1 MNLVT
6 VTSKARRVTVT
17 GPKGKIVKNLSHLAI
32 DIRVMKMATTK
43 MKGMYVRVQMW
54 NAGYKQA
61 CAVTTFKS
69 LINNMIIGVTEGF
82 RYKMRLV
89 HAHFPIQAII
99 SKDSKQI
106 EIRNFLGGKKPHL
119 IVMQEGVTVR
129 TSKETQHEII
139 FDGIDNALL
148 SLSCAQV
155 RQVCNV
161 GKKDERKFL
170 DGIFVSEKTL
180 IDPKED

>member
-1 MNLVT
+1 MSV
-6 VTSKARRVTVT
+6 KARRVTVT
-17 GPKGKIVKNLSHLAI
+17 GTRGSITKNLSHLAI
-32 DIRVMKMATTK
+32 DIRVMKMATSK

-89 HAHFPIQAII
+89 HAHFPIQAIV
-99 SKDSKQI
+99 SKDKKQV

-119 IVMQEGVTVR
+119 IVMQNGCTVVK
-129 TSKETQHEII
+129 SEDTQNELI

-180 IDPKED
+180 INPKEE